1 MPMNQSGHRSLP
13 TLVLLVLLAS
23 AFSPA
28 LGGAVQSSGADPL
41 GVEFT
46 DVSNITGLSN
56 ISSGPL
62 SNWASY
68 GPGTSWGDYDGDG
81 DLDLYVTARFDQ
93 LGMETEESFAEGTDQ
108 SVIDEAIVENRS
120 GETFLMR
127 NDGGQFVDVS
137 VVAGVKLA
145 NSTAIGASWA
155 DFDGDGDVDLY
166 ISNFGAA
173 DFSAS
178 AINSGGEKNIMFS
191 NNGDGTF
198 SDVTGLT
205 NLGNPGHSTGGVWA
219 DYDHD
224 GDLDLYSIN
233 SGIVD
238 ERDFEMWPETN
249 ILYRN
254 EGDSDGDGVPEFSDQ
269 TIEAGRLSGQELNP
283 SEDFIPAVSNES
295 QDEAPSGVGGGN
307 VVLGNGNVLSPAGTG
322 VTWAALWFD
331 YNQDGWEDLFIAS
344 DFGISPLYENNGDG
358 TFDLVTTEV
367 GLLLQGTG
375 MGAHAADID
384 GDGDF
389 DLCQTNFGTNY
400 IWYNQDGQSF
410 ERTIDYDF
418 HNDDD
423 KLNTV
428 NWDCHFFDYDL
439 DGDFDLF
446 TTAGR
451 INTYVPTQENTLFRN
466 DGNGWLTDITDE
478 VGLGGHKKSMGASVV
493 DFDGD
498 GDIDI
503 IVANSDGP
511 LQLFENNA
519 AQITGNHWL
528 KIELQGNQSNSYG
541 IGMLVE
547 VELPNG
553 SVISQQTYAG
563 SGYLG
568 SGDPVVHVGL
578 GSETQVKEVRVKWST
593 GHVQVIHNVTIDQ
606 ILVVLEEDP
615 PPVEGDLWIILTA
628 IAMLVV
634 GIGGVI
640 IVIRNRSNS
649 TLGEVDSNSSED

>member
-1 MPMNQSGHRSLP
+1 MNQSGCRSLP
-13 TLVLLVLLAS
+13 TLVLLVLFAS

-46 DVSNITGLSN
+46 DVSNITGLYN
-56 ISSGPL
+56 LSSGPL

-93 LGMETEESFAEGTDQ
+93 FGMETEESFAEGTDQ
-108 SVIDEAIVENRS
+108 SVIDAAIVENRV
-120 GETFLMR
+120 GQTFLMR
-127 NDGGQFVDVS
+127 NDDGQFVDVS
-137 VVAGVKLA
+137 VAAGVKLV

-173 DFSAS
+173 DFSGS
-178 AINSGGEKNIMFS
+178 AINSAGEKNIMFS

-198 SDVTGLT
+198 SDVTELT
-205 NLGNPGHSTGGVWA
+205 NLGNPGHSSGGVWA

-224 GDLDLYSIN
+224 GDLDLYSFN

-254 EGDSDGDGVPEFSDQ
+254 EGDSNGDGVPEFSDQ
-269 TIEAGRLSGQELNP
+269 TIEAGRMSGQQLNP
-283 SEDFIPAVSNES
+283 TEDFIPAVLNES
-295 QDEAPSGVGGGN
+295 QDGASSGNQGGDVALGGGN
-307 VVLGNGNVLSPAGTG
+307 IPSPAGTG

-358 TFDLVTTEV
+358 TFDLVTVEA

-389 DLCQTNFGTNY
+389 DLCQTNFGPNF
-400 IWYNQDGQSF
+400 IWYNQNGKSF
-410 ERTIDYDF
+410 ERELDSDF
-418 HNDDD
+418 HNNDD
-423 KLNTV
+423 KRITV

-451 INTYVPTQENTLFRN
+451 INTYVTTQENTLFRN
-466 DGNGWLTDITDE
+466 DGFGRLTDITDE
-478 VGLGGHKKSMGASVV
+478 VGLGGHKKSMGASTI

-528 KIELQGNQSNSYG
+528 KIELRGNQSNSYG

-547 VELPNG
+547 VELSNG

-578 GSETQVKEVRVKWST
+578 GSETQVKEVRVQWST
-593 GHVQVIHNVTIDQ
+593 GHVQVIQNVVIDQ
-606 ILVVLEEDP
+606 TLVVLEEAP
-615 PPVEGDLWIILTA
+615 PPVEDNLWFILTV
-628 IAMLVV
+628 IAVLLMGIRVV
-634 GIGGVI
+634 VFVI
-640 IVIRNRSNS
+640 QLRKNS
-649 TLGEVDSNSSED
+649 DLSEVESNSSED

>member
-1 MPMNQSGHRSLP
+1 MNQSGCRSLP
-13 TLVLLVLLAS
+13 TLVLLVLFAS

-28 LGGAVQSSGADPL
+28 LGGAVQSSGSDPL

-46 DVSNITGLSN
+46 DVSNITGLYN
-56 ISSGPL
+56 LSSGPL

-108 SVIDEAIVENRS
+108 SVIDAAIVENRS
-120 GETFLMR
+120 GQTFLMR

-137 VVAGVKLA
+137 VAAGVKLV
-145 NSTAIGASWA
+145 NSTAIGACWA

-166 ISNFGAA
+166 ISNFGVA

-178 AINSGGEKNIMFS
+178 AIQSGGEENIMFS

-198 SDVTGLT
+198 SDVTELT

-254 EGDSDGDGVPEFSDQ
+254 EGDSNGDGVPEFSDQ
-269 TIEAGRLSGQELNP
+269 TIEAGRISGQELNP
-283 SEDFIPAVSNES
+283 TADFIPAISNES
-295 QDEAPSGVGGGN
+295 QDDAPSGAQGGD
-307 VVLGNGNVLSPAGTG
+307 VVLGNGNILSPAGTG

-358 TFDLVTTEV
+358 TFDLVTVEA

-389 DLCQTNFGTNY
+389 DLCQTNFGPNF

-410 ERTIDYDF
+410 QRELDSDF
-418 HNDDD
+418 HNNDD
-423 KLNTV
+423 KRITV

-478 VGLGGHKKSMGASVV
+478 VGLGGHKKSMGASTV

-528 KIELQGNQSNSYG
+528 KIELRGNQSNHYG

-547 VELPNG
+547 VELFNG

-578 GSETQVKEVRVKWST
+578 GSETQVKEVRVKWSS
-593 GHVQVIHNVTIDQ
+593 GHVQVIQNVVIDQ
-606 ILVVLEEDP
+606 TLLVLEEAP
-615 PPVEGDLWIILTA
+615 PPDEDNYFVLA
-628 IAMLVV
+628 VIAVLVV
-634 GIGGVI
+634 GIGFGI
-640 IVIRNRSNS
+640 FVIRTRNNPSLS
-649 TLGEVDSNSSED
+649 EVDSNSAED

>member
-1 MPMNQSGHRSLP
+1 MNQSGYRSLP
-13 TLVLLVLLAS
+13 TLVLLVLFAS

-28 LGGAVQSSGADPL
+28 LGGAVQSSGSDPL

-46 DVSNITGLSN
+46 DVSNITGLYN
-56 ISSGPL
+56 LSSGPL

-108 SVIDEAIVENRS
+108 SVIDAAIVENRS
-120 GETFLMR
+120 GQTFLMR

-137 VVAGVKLA
+137 VAAGVKLV
-145 NSTAIGASWA
+145 NSTAIGACWA

-178 AINSGGEKNIMFS
+178 AIQSGGEENIMFS

-198 SDVTGLT
+198 SDVTELT

-254 EGDSDGDGVPEFSDQ
+254 EGDSNGDGVPEFSDQ
-269 TIEAGRLSGQELNP
+269 TIEAGRISGQELNP
-283 SEDFIPAVSNES
+283 TAHFIPAVSNES
-295 QDEAPSGVGGGN
+295 QDDAPSGTQGGD

-358 TFDLVTTEV
+358 TFDLVTVEA

-389 DLCQTNFGTNY
+389 DLCQTNFGPNF

-410 ERTIDYDF
+410 QRELDSDF
-418 HNDDD
+418 HNNDD
-423 KLNTV
+423 KRITV

-478 VGLGGHKKSMGASVV
+478 VGLGGHKKSMGASTV

-528 KIELQGNQSNSYG
+528 KIELRGNQSNYYG

-547 VELPNG
+547 VELSNG

-578 GSETQVKEVRVKWST
+578 GSETQVKEVRVQWST
-593 GHVQVIHNVTIDQ
+593 GHVQVIQNVTIDQ
-606 ILVVLEEDP
+606 TLVVLEEAP
-615 PPVEGDLWIILTA
+615 PPVESNLMWIIFTVIGVLL
-628 IAMLVV
+628 I
-634 GIGGVI
+634 GIGI
-640 IVIRNRSNS
+640 FVIRTRNNS
-649 TLGEVDSNSSED
+649 SLSEVDSNSAED

>member
-1 MPMNQSGHRSLP
+1 MNQSGSRSLP

-28 LGGAVQSSGADPL
+28 LGGAVQSSGTDPL

-46 DVSNITGLSN
+46 DVSNVTGLSN

-81 DLDLYVTARFDQ
+81 DLDLYITARFDQ
-93 LGMETEESFAEGTDQ
+93 LGMETEESFAEGTEQ
-108 SVIDEAIVENRS
+108 SVIDAAIEENRS
-120 GETFLMR
+120 GQTFLMR
-127 NDGGQFVDVS
+127 NDDGQFVDVS
-137 VVAGVKLA
+137 VSAGVKLV

-173 DFSAS
+173 DFSS
-178 AINSGGEKNIMFS
+178 TAINSGGEENIMFS
-191 NNGDGTF
+191 NNGNGTF
-198 SDVTGLT
+198 SDVTALT

-254 EGDSDGDGVPEFSDQ
+254 DGDSNDDGVPEFSDQ
-269 TIEAGRLSGQELNP
+269 TIEAGRISGQELNP
-283 SEDFIPAVSNES
+283 TEDFIPAVSNES
-295 QDEAPSGVGGGN
+295 QDDAPDGAQGGN

-331 YNQDGWEDLFIAS
+331 YNKDGWEDLFVAS

-358 TFDLVTTEV
+358 TFDLVTEKA

-389 DLCQTNFGTNY
+389 DLCQTNFGPNF
-400 IWYNQDGQSF
+400 IWYNQNGESF
-410 ERTIDYDF
+410 ERELDSDF
-418 HNDDD
+418 HNNDD
-423 KLNTV
+423 KRITV

-466 DGNGWLTDITDE
+466 DGNGWLTDITLE
-478 VGLGGHKKSMGASVV
+478 AGLGGHEKSMGASTV

-503 IVANSDGP
+503 IIANSDGP

-528 KIELQGNQSNSYG
+528 KIALQGNQSNSYG

-547 VELPNG
+547 VELSNG
-553 SVISQQTYAG
+553 IVISQQTYAG

-568 SGDPVVHVGL
+568 SGDPVVHFGL
-578 GSETQVKEVRVKWST
+578 GSETQVKEVRVQWSS
-593 GHVQVIHNVTIDQ
+593 GHIQVIQNVAIDQ
-606 ILVVLEEDP
+606 TLVVMEESP
-615 PPVEGDLWIILTA
+615 PPVDDNYLVLAA
-628 IAMLVV
+628 IAILVI
-634 GIGGVI
+634 GIGGGI
-640 IVIRNRSNS
+640 LLIRNRNDSALS
-649 TLGEVDSNSSED
+649 EVDSNLSED

>member
-1 MPMNQSGHRSLP
+1 MNQSGCRSFP

-23 AFSPA
+23 SLSPA
-28 LGGAVQSSGADPL
+28 LGGAVQSSGSDPL

-46 DVSNITGLSN
+46 DVSNITGLYN
-56 ISSGPL
+56 LSSGPL

-108 SVIDEAIVENRS
+108 SVIDAAIVENRS
-120 GETFLMR
+120 GQTFLMR

-137 VVAGVKLA
+137 VAAGVKLV
-145 NSTAIGASWA
+145 NSTAIGACWA

-166 ISNFGAA
+166 ISNFGVA

-178 AINSGGEKNIMFS
+178 AIQSGGEENIMFS

-198 SDVTGLT
+198 SDVTELT

-254 EGDSDGDGVPEFSDQ
+254 EGDSNGDGVPEFSDQ
-269 TIEAGRLSGQELNP
+269 TIEAGRISGQELNP
-283 SEDFIPAVSNES
+283 TADFIPAVSNES
-295 QDEAPSGVGGGN
+295 QDDAPSGTQGGD

-344 DFGISPLYENNGDG
+344 DFGISPLYKNNGDG
-358 TFDLVTTEV
+358 TFDLVTIEA

-389 DLCQTNFGTNY
+389 DLCQTNFGPNF
-400 IWYNQDGQSF
+400 IWYNEGGQSF
-410 ERTIDYDF
+410 RRELDSDF
-418 HNDDD
+418 HNNDD
-423 KLNTV
+423 KRITV

-478 VGLGGHKKSMGASVV
+478 VGLGGHKKSMGASTV

-528 KIELQGNQSNSYG
+528 KIELVGNQSNTYG

-547 VELPNG
+547 VELLNG

-578 GSETQVKEVRVKWST
+578 GSETQVKEVRVKWSS
-593 GHVQVIHNVTIDQ
+593 GHVQVIQNVVIDQ
-606 ILVVLEEDP
+606 TLVVLEEAP
-615 PPVEGDLWIILTA
+615 PPVESNLMWIIFTVIGVLF
-628 IAMLVV
+628 I
-634 GIGGVI
+634 GIGIFGVRT
-640 IVIRNRSNS
+640 RNNS
-649 TLGEVDSNSSED
+649 SLSEVDSNSAED

>member
-1 MPMNQSGHRSLP
+1 MNQSGSRSLP

-28 LGGAVQSSGADPL
+28 LGGAVQSSGSDPL

-81 DLDLYVTARFDQ
+81 DLDLYITARFDQ
-93 LGMETEESFAEGTDQ
+93 LGMETEESFAEGTEQ
-108 SVIDEAIVENRS
+108 SVIDAAIEENRS
-120 GETFLMR
+120 GQTFLMR

-137 VVAGVKLA
+137 VSAGVKLV

-166 ISNFGAA
+166 ISNFGVA
-173 DFSAS
+173 DFSS
-178 AINSGGEKNIMFS
+178 TAINSGGEENIMFS

-198 SDVTGLT
+198 SDVTALT
-205 NLGNPGHSTGGVWA
+205 NLGNPGHSSGGVWA

-238 ERDFEMWPETN
+238 ERDFDMWPETN

-254 EGDSDGDGVPEFSDQ
+254 DGDSNDDGVPEFSDQ
-269 TIEAGRLSGQELNP
+269 TIEAGRISGQELNP
-283 SEDFIPAVSNES
+283 TEDFIPAVSNES
-295 QDEAPSGVGGGN
+295 KDEAPEGAQNGN

-322 VTWAALWFD
+322 VSWAALWFD
-331 YNQDGWEDLFIAS
+331 YNKDGWEDLFIAS

-358 TFDLVTTEV
+358 TFDLVTGKA

-389 DLCQTNFGTNY
+389 DLCQTNFGPNF
-400 IWYNQDGQSF
+400 IWYNQNGESF
-410 ERTIDYDF
+410 ERELDSDF
-418 HNDDD
+418 HNNDD
-423 KLNTV
+423 KRITV

-466 DGNGWLTDITDE
+466 DGNGWLTDITLE
-478 VGLGGHKKSMGASVV
+478 AGLGGHEKSMGASTV

-528 KIELQGNQSNSYG
+528 KIELKGNQSNSYG

-547 VELPNG
+547 VELSNG
-553 SVISQQTYAG
+553 IVISQQTYAG

-568 SGDPVVHVGL
+568 SGDPVVHFGL

-593 GHVQVIHNVTIDQ
+593 GHIQVIQNVTIDQ
-606 ILVVLEEDP
+606 TLVVLEEA
-615 PPVEGDLWIILTA
+615 PPVEDNYLVLVA
-628 IAMLVV
+628 IAILVI
-634 GIGGVI
+634 GIGGGI
-640 IVIRNRSNS
+640 LLIRNRNNS
-649 TLGEVDSNSSED
+649 ALSEVDSNLSED

>member
-1 MPMNQSGHRSLP
+1 MNQSGSRSLP

-23 AFSPA
+23 SLSPA
-28 LGGAVQSSGADPL
+28 LGGAVQSSGSDPL

-46 DVSNITGLSN
+46 DVSNITGLYN
-56 ISSGPL
+56 LSSGPL

-108 SVIDEAIVENRS
+108 SVIDAAIVENRS
-120 GETFLMR
+120 GQTFLMR

-137 VVAGVKLA
+137 VAAGVKLV

-178 AINSGGEKNIMFS
+178 AIQSGGEENIMFS

-198 SDVTGLT
+198 SDVTELT

-254 EGDSDGDGVPEFSDQ
+254 EGDSNGDGVPEFSDQ

-283 SEDFIPAVSNES
+283 TEDFIPAVSNES
-295 QDEAPSGVGGGN
+295 QDDAPSGAQGGDLA
-307 VVLGNGNVLSPAGTG
+307 LGNGNILSPAGTG

-344 DFGISPLYENNGDG
+344 DFGISPLYENNRDG
-358 TFDLVTTEV
+358 TFDLVTSEA

-389 DLCQTNFGTNY
+389 DLCQTNFGPNF

-410 ERTIDYDF
+410 ERELDSDF
-418 HNDDD
+418 HNNDD
-423 KLNTV
+423 KRITV

-478 VGLGGHKKSMGASVV
+478 VGLGGHKKSMGASTV

-528 KIELQGNQSNSYG
+528 KIELRGNQSNSYG

-547 VELPNG
+547 VELSNG

-593 GHVQVIHNVTIDQ
+593 GHVQVIQNVVIDQ
-606 ILVVLEEDP
+606 TLVVLEEAP
-615 PPVEGDLWIILTA
+615 PPVEDNWWFILTV
-628 IAMLVV
+628 IAVLLMGIRVV
-634 GIGGVI
+634 IFVI
-640 IVIRNRSNS
+640 QLRNNS
-649 TLGEVDSNSSED
+649 ALSEVESNSSED

>member
-1 MPMNQSGHRSLP
+1 MNQNGSRSLP

-23 AFSPA
+23 SLSPA
-28 LGGAVQSSGADPL
+28 LGGAVQSSGSDPL

-46 DVSNITGLSN
+46 DVSNITGLHN
-56 ISSGPL
+56 LSSGPL

-108 SVIDEAIVENRS
+108 SVIDAAIVENRS
-120 GETFLMR
+120 GQTFLMR

-137 VVAGVKLA
+137 VAAGVKLV

-178 AINSGGEKNIMFS
+178 AIQSGGEKNIMFS

-198 SDVTGLT
+198 SDVTELT

-254 EGDSDGDGVPEFSDQ
+254 EGDSNGDGVPEFSDQ

-283 SEDFIPAVSNES
+283 TEDFIPSVSNES
-295 QDEAPSGVGGGN
+295 QDDAPSGAQGGN
-307 VVLGNGNVLSPAGTG
+307 LALGNGNILSPAGTG

-344 DFGISPLYENNGDG
+344 DFGISPLYENNRDG
-358 TFDLVTTEV
+358 TFDLVTSEA

-389 DLCQTNFGTNY
+389 DLCQTNFGPNF
-400 IWYNQDGQSF
+400 IWYNQGGQSF
-410 ERTIDYDF
+410 ERELDSDF
-418 HNDDD
+418 HNNDD
-423 KLNTV
+423 KRITV

-478 VGLGGHKKSMGASVV
+478 VGLGGHKKSMGASTV

-528 KIELQGNQSNSYG
+528 KIELRGNQSNSYG

-547 VELPNG
+547 VELSNG

-593 GHVQVIHNVTIDQ
+593 GHVQVIQNVVIDQ
-606 ILVVLEEDP
+606 TLVVLEEAP
-615 PPVEGDLWIILTA
+615 PPVEDNLWLILTV
-628 IAMLVV
+628 IAVLLLGIRGGIFVV
-634 GIGGVI
+634 QL
-640 IVIRNRSNS
+640 RKNS
-649 TLGEVDSNSSED
+649 ALSEVESNSSED

>member
-1 MPMNQSGHRSLP
+1 MNQSGYRSLP
-13 TLVLLVLLAS
+13 TLVLLVLFAS

-28 LGGAVQSSGADPL
+28 LGGAVQSSGSDPL

-46 DVSNITGLSN
+46 DVSNITGLYN
-56 ISSGPL
+56 LSSGPL

-93 LGMETEESFAEGTDQ
+93 FGMETEEGFAEGTDQ
-108 SVIDEAIVENRS
+108 SVIDAAIVENRS
-120 GETFLMR
+120 GQTFLMR

-137 VVAGVKLA
+137 VAAGVKLV

-173 DFSAS
+173 DFSGS
-178 AINSGGEKNIMFS
+178 AINSRGEKNIIFS

-198 SDVTGLT
+198 SDVTELS
-205 NLGNPGHSTGGVWA
+205 NLGNPGHSSGGVWA

-224 GDLDLYSIN
+224 GDLDLYSFN

-254 EGDSDGDGVPEFSDQ
+254 EGDSNGDGVPEFSDQ
-269 TIEAGRLSGQELNP
+269 TIEAGRMSGQQLNP
-283 SEDFIPAVSNES
+283 TEDFIPAVLNES
-295 QDEAPSGVGGGN
+295 QDGASSGNQGGDVALGGGN
-307 VVLGNGNVLSPAGTG
+307 IPSPAGTG

-358 TFDLVTTEV
+358 TFDLVTVEA

-389 DLCQTNFGTNY
+389 DLCQTNFGPNF
-400 IWYNQDGQSF
+400 IWYNQNGKSF
-410 ERTIDYDF
+410 ERELDSDF
-418 HNDDD
+418 HNNDD
-423 KLNTV
+423 KRITV

-451 INTYVPTQENTLFRN
+451 INTYVTTQENTLFRN
-466 DGNGWLTDITDE
+466 DGFGRLTDITDE
-478 VGLGGHKKSMGASVV
+478 VGLGGHKKSMGASTI

-528 KIELQGNQSNSYG
+528 KIELRGNQSNSYG

-547 VELPNG
+547 VELSNG

-568 SGDPVVHVGL
+568 SGDPVVHFGL
-578 GSETQVKEVRVKWST
+578 GSETQVKEVRVQWST
-593 GHVQVIHNVTIDQ
+593 GHVQVIQNVTIDQ
-606 ILVVLEEDP
+606 TLLVLEEAP
-615 PPVEGDLWIILTA
+615 PPDEYNYVVLA
-628 IAMLVV
+628 VIAVLVIGV
-634 GIGGVI
+634 GVF
-640 IVIRNRSNS
+640 VIRIRNNPSLS
-649 TLGEVDSNSSED
+649 EVDSNSAED

>member
-1 MPMNQSGHRSLP
+1 MNQSGCRSFP

-23 AFSPA
+23 SLSPA
-28 LGGAVQSSGADPL
+28 LGGAVQSSGSDPL

-46 DVSNITGLSN
+46 DVSNITGLYN
-56 ISSGPL
+56 LSSGPL

-108 SVIDEAIVENRS
+108 SVIDAAIVENRS
-120 GETFLMR
+120 GQTFLMR

-137 VVAGVKLA
+137 VAAGVKLV
-145 NSTAIGASWA
+145 NSTAIGACWA

-166 ISNFGAA
+166 ISNFGVA

-178 AINSGGEKNIMFS
+178 AIQSGGEENIMFS

-198 SDVTGLT
+198 SDVTELT

-254 EGDSDGDGVPEFSDQ
+254 EGDSNGDGVPEFSDQ
-269 TIEAGRLSGQELNP
+269 TIEAGRISGQELNP
-283 SEDFIPAVSNES
+283 TADFIPAISNES
-295 QDEAPSGVGGGN
+295 QDDAPSGAQGGD
-307 VVLGNGNVLSPAGTG
+307 VVLGNGNILSPAGTG

-344 DFGISPLYENNGDG
+344 DFGISPLYKNNGDG
-358 TFDLVTTEV
+358 TFDLVTIEA

-389 DLCQTNFGTNY
+389 DLCQTNFGPNF
-400 IWYNQDGQSF
+400 IWYNEGGQSF
-410 ERTIDYDF
+410 RRELDSDF
-418 HNDDD
+418 HNNDD
-423 KLNTV
+423 KRITV

-478 VGLGGHKKSMGASVV
+478 VGLGGHKKSMGASTV

-528 KIELQGNQSNSYG
+528 KIELVGNQSNTYG

-547 VELPNG
+547 VELLNG

-578 GSETQVKEVRVKWST
+578 GSETQVKEVRVKWSS
-593 GHVQVIHNVTIDQ
+593 GHVQVIQNVVIDQ
-606 ILVVLEEDP
+606 TLVVLEEAP
-615 PPVEGDLWIILTA
+615 PPVESNLMWIIFTVIGVLF
-628 IAMLVV
+628 I
-634 GIGGVI
+634 GIGIFGVRT
-640 IVIRNRSNS
+640 RNNS
-649 TLGEVDSNSSED
+649 SLSEVDSNSAAD

>member
-1 MPMNQSGHRSLP
+1 MNQNGSRSLP

-23 AFSPA
+23 SLSPA
-28 LGGAVQSSGADPL
+28 LGGAVQSLGSDPL

-46 DVSNITGLSN
+46 DVSNITGLHN
-56 ISSGPL
+56 LSSGPL

-108 SVIDEAIVENRS
+108 SVIDAAIVENRS
-120 GETFLMR
+120 GQTFLMR

-137 VVAGVKLA
+137 VAAGVKLV

-178 AINSGGEKNIMFS
+178 AIQSGGEKNIMFS

-198 SDVTGLT
+198 SDVTELT

-254 EGDSDGDGVPEFSDQ
+254 EGDSNGDGVPEFSDQ

-283 SEDFIPAVSNES
+283 TEDFIPSVSNES
-295 QDEAPSGVGGGN
+295 QDDAPSGAQGGN
-307 VVLGNGNVLSPAGTG
+307 LALGNGNILSPAGTG

-344 DFGISPLYENNGDG
+344 DFGISPLYENNRDG
-358 TFDLVTTEV
+358 TFDLVTSEA

-389 DLCQTNFGTNY
+389 DLCQTNFGPNF

-410 ERTIDYDF
+410 ERELDSDF
-418 HNDDD
+418 HNNDD
-423 KLNTV
+423 KRITV

-478 VGLGGHKKSMGASVV
+478 VGLGGHKKSMGASTV

-528 KIELQGNQSNSYG
+528 KIELRGNQSNSYG

-547 VELPNG
+547 VELSNG

-593 GHVQVIHNVTIDQ
+593 GHVQVIQNVVIDQ
-606 ILVVLEEDP
+606 TLVVLEEAP
-615 PPVEGDLWIILTA
+615 PPVEDNLWLILTV
-628 IAMLVV
+628 IAVLLLGIRGGIFVV
-634 GIGGVI
+634 QL
-640 IVIRNRSNS
+640 RKNS
-649 TLGEVDSNSSED
+649 ALSEVESNSSED

>member
-1 MPMNQSGHRSLP
+1 MNQSGCRSFP

-23 AFSPA
+23 SLSPA
-28 LGGAVQSSGADPL
+28 LGGAVQSSGSDPL

-46 DVSNITGLSN
+46 DVSNITGLYN
-56 ISSGPL
+56 LSSGPL

-108 SVIDEAIVENRS
+108 SVIDAAIVENRS
-120 GETFLMR
+120 GQTFLMR

-137 VVAGVKLA
+137 VAAGVKLV
-145 NSTAIGASWA
+145 NSTAIGACWA

-166 ISNFGAA
+166 ISNFGVA

-178 AINSGGEKNIMFS
+178 AIQSGGEENIMFS

-198 SDVTGLT
+198 SDVTELT

-254 EGDSDGDGVPEFSDQ
+254 EGDSNGDGVPEFSDQ
-269 TIEAGRLSGQELNP
+269 TIEAGRISGQELNP
-283 SEDFIPAVSNES
+283 TADFIPAISNES
-295 QDEAPSGVGGGN
+295 QDDAPSGAQGGD
-307 VVLGNGNVLSPAGTG
+307 VVLGNGNILSPAGTG

-344 DFGISPLYENNGDG
+344 DFGISPLYKNNGDG
-358 TFDLVTTEV
+358 TFDLVTIEA

-389 DLCQTNFGTNY
+389 DLCQTNFGPNF
-400 IWYNQDGQSF
+400 IWYNEGGQSF
-410 ERTIDYDF
+410 RRELDSDF
-418 HNDDD
+418 HNNDD
-423 KLNTV
+423 KRITV

-478 VGLGGHKKSMGASVV
+478 VGLGGHKKSMGASTV

-528 KIELQGNQSNSYG
+528 KIELVGNQSNTYG

-547 VELPNG
+547 VELLNG

-578 GSETQVKEVRVKWST
+578 GSETQVKEVRVKWSS
-593 GHVQVIHNVTIDQ
+593 GHVQVIQNVVIDQ
-606 ILVVLEEDP
+606 TLVVIEEAP
-615 PPVEGDLWIILTA
+615 PPVESNLMWIIFTVIGVLF
-628 IAMLVV
+628 I
-634 GIGGVI
+634 GIGIFGVRT
-640 IVIRNRSNS
+640 RNNS
-649 TLGEVDSNSSED
+649 SLSEVDSNSAAD

>member
-1 MPMNQSGHRSLP
+1 MNQSGCRSFP

-23 AFSPA
+23 SLSPA
-28 LGGAVQSSGADPL
+28 LGGAVQSSGSDPL

-46 DVSNITGLSN
+46 DVSNITGLYN
-56 ISSGPL
+56 LSSGPL

-108 SVIDEAIVENRS
+108 SVIDAAIVENRS
-120 GETFLMR
+120 GQTFLMR

-137 VVAGVKLA
+137 VAAGVKLV
-145 NSTAIGASWA
+145 NSTAIGACWA

-166 ISNFGAA
+166 ISNFGVA

-178 AINSGGEKNIMFS
+178 AIQSGGEENIMFS

-198 SDVTGLT
+198 SDVTELT

-254 EGDSDGDGVPEFSDQ
+254 EGDSNGDGVPEFSDQ
-269 TIEAGRLSGQELNP
+269 TIEAGRISGQELNP
-283 SEDFIPAVSNES
+283 TADFIPAISNES
-295 QDEAPSGVGGGN
+295 QDDAPSGAQGGD
-307 VVLGNGNVLSPAGTG
+307 VVLGNGNILSPAGTG

-344 DFGISPLYENNGDG
+344 DFGISPLYKNNGDG
-358 TFDLVTTEV
+358 TFDLVTIEA

-389 DLCQTNFGTNY
+389 DLCQTNFGPNF
-400 IWYNQDGQSF
+400 IWYNEGGQSF
-410 ERTIDYDF
+410 RRELDSDF
-418 HNDDD
+418 HNNDD
-423 KLNTV
+423 KRITV

-478 VGLGGHKKSMGASVV
+478 VGLGGHKKSMGASTV

-528 KIELQGNQSNSYG
+528 KIELVGNQSNTYG

-547 VELPNG
+547 VELLNG

-578 GSETQVKEVRVKWST
+578 GSETQVKEVRVKWSS
-593 GHVQVIHNVTIDQ
+593 GHVQVIQNVVIDQ
-606 ILVVLEEDP
+606 TLVVIEEAP
-615 PPVEGDLWIILTA
+615 PPVESDYWIIMTVIGVLF
-628 IAMLVV
+628 I
-634 GIGGVI
+634 GIGIFGVRT
-640 IVIRNRSNS
+640 RNNS
-649 TLGEVDSNSSED
+649 SLSEVDSNSAAD

>member
-1 MPMNQSGHRSLP
+1 MNQSGSRSLP
-13 TLVLLVLLAS
+13 TLVLLALLAS
-23 AFSPA
+23 AFLPA
-28 LGGAVQSSGADPL
+28 LGGAVQSSGSDPL

-93 LGMETEESFAEGTDQ
+93 LGMETEERFAEGTDQ
-108 SVIDEAIVENRS
+108 SVIDAAIVENRS
-120 GETFLMR
+120 GDTFLMR

-137 VVAGVKLA
+137 VVAGVKLV

-166 ISNFGAA
+166 ISNFGIA

-178 AINSGGEKNIMFS
+178 AINSGGKKNIMFS
-191 NNGDGTF
+191 NNGNGTF
-198 SDVTGLT
+198 SDVTELT

-238 ERDFEMWPETN
+238 ERDFDMWPETN

-254 EGDSDGDGVPEFSDQ
+254 EGDSNGDGVPEFSDQ

-283 SEDFIPAVSNES
+283 IADFIPAVSNES
-295 QDEAPSGVGGGN
+295 QDEAPSGASSGN
-307 VVLGNGNVLSPAGTG
+307 VALGNGNILSPLGTG

-358 TFDLVTTEV
+358 TFDLVTEEA

-389 DLCQTNFGTNY
+389 DLCQTNFGPNF
-400 IWYNQDGQSF
+400 IWYNQDGHTF
-410 ERTIDYDF
+410 ERALDSDF

-423 KLNTV
+423 KRITV

-528 KIELQGNQSNSYG
+528 KIELQGNQSNNYG

-547 VELPNG
+547 VELSNG
-553 SVISQQTYAG
+553 GVISQQTYAG

-593 GHVQVIHNVTIDQ
+593 GHVQVVNNVVIDQ
-606 ILVVLEEDP
+606 TLVVLEEAP
-615 PPVEGDLWIILTA
+615 SPVEGDLWIILTA

-634 GIGGVI
+634 GIGGGVL
-640 IVIRNRSNS
+640 VIRNRSKS
-649 TLGEVDSNSSED
+649 VLSEVDSNSSED

>member
-1 MPMNQSGHRSLP
+1 MNQSGCRSFP

-23 AFSPA
+23 SLSPA
-28 LGGAVQSSGADPL
+28 LGGAVQSSGSDPL

-46 DVSNITGLSN
+46 DVSNITGLYN
-56 ISSGPL
+56 LSSGPL

-108 SVIDEAIVENRS
+108 SVIDAAIVENRS
-120 GETFLMR
+120 GQTFLMR

-137 VVAGVKLA
+137 VAAGVKLV
-145 NSTAIGASWA
+145 NSTAIGACWA

-166 ISNFGAA
+166 ISNFGVA

-178 AINSGGEKNIMFS
+178 AIQSGGEENIMFS

-198 SDVTGLT
+198 SDVTELT

-254 EGDSDGDGVPEFSDQ
+254 EGDSNGDGVPEFSDQ
-269 TIEAGRLSGQELNP
+269 TIEAGRISGQELNP
-283 SEDFIPAVSNES
+283 TADFIPAISNES
-295 QDEAPSGVGGGN
+295 QDDAPSGAQGGD
-307 VVLGNGNVLSPAGTG
+307 VVLGNGNILSPAGTG

-344 DFGISPLYENNGDG
+344 DFGISPLYKNNGDG
-358 TFDLVTTEV
+358 TFDLVTIEA

-389 DLCQTNFGTNY
+389 DLCQTNFGPNF
-400 IWYNQDGQSF
+400 IWYNEGGQSF
-410 ERTIDYDF
+410 RRELDSDF
-418 HNDDD
+418 HNNDD
-423 KLNTV
+423 KRITV

-478 VGLGGHKKSMGASVV
+478 VGLGGHKKSMGASTV

-528 KIELQGNQSNSYG
+528 KIELVGNQSNTYG

-547 VELPNG
+547 VELLNG

-578 GSETQVKEVRVKWST
+578 GSETQVKEVRVKWSS
-593 GHVQVIHNVTIDQ
+593 GHVQVIQNVVIDQ
-606 ILVVLEEDP
+606 TLVVLEEAP
-615 PPVEGDLWIILTA
+615 PPVESNLMWIIFTVIGVLF
-628 IAMLVV
+628 I
-634 GIGGVI
+634 GIGIFGVRT
-640 IVIRNRSNS
+640 RNNS
-649 TLGEVDSNSSED
+649 SLSEVDSNSAED